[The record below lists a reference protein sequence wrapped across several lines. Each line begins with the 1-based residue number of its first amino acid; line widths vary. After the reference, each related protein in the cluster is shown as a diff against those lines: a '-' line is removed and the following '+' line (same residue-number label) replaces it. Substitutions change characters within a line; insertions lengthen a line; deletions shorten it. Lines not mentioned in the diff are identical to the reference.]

1 MLKIRLNDFINGIIS
16 LVISQILIKIFGV
29 IYSIYLTNKTG
40 FGDEGNAIYMSG
52 YQIYALLLT
61 ISSIGVPNAI
71 SKLIAEKNGHK
82 DLINRQRIFLIAIFI
97 FAIIGAVGTIFL
109 YIFSEMFA
117 SEILEI
123 PKATLSLKVL
133 APAIFFVSINSVVK
147 GFFNGINKIR
157 ITAKVQ
163 FLEQVL
169 KSFLTIILVEI
180 ASKYSNNNTEI
191 MASAANMATTIATFC
206 SMLYILKEYRKNLN
220 IYEEKINFPKERMK
234 HIIRNILIISMPMT
248 LNAILLSL
256 GKNIDSI
263 TVVKILKRIVGEEE
277 ALKRYG
283 IISSKIDI
291 LVTLPLSFNVS
302 ISTALIPE
310 ITKLKSVNNINEIMK
325 KIELSFLIT
334 VIIGIPYCFGIYYY
348 SNDILNILFPN
359 ASSGSILLKMSSFGI
374 IFSMLTQTV
383 NAILQALGMNK
394 IPVLASIIGIIFK
407 VFSNIYLIPIEGI
420 YEKGVIIGNILS
432 SISNFF
438 VVYFSLKNMIHLEFK
453 IFNIV
458 LKPILGS
465 IIMIVGALFI
475 KNNVLK
481 MYIKGSLL
489 GLISIVISAII
500 YVFLVFL
507 MKMIKKNEMLQ
518 SIENSG
524 FAKMQNGKCLKN
536 KKKIEKI

>member
-1 MLKIRLNDFINGIIS
+1 MLKIKLNDFINGIIS

-291 LVTLPLSFNVS
+291 LVTLPLSFNAS

-432 SISNFF
+432 SISNFL

-518 SIENSG
+518 SIENSR

>member
-180 ASKYSNNNTEI
+180 ASKYSNNNTEK
-191 MASAANMATTIATFC
+191 MASVANMATTIATFC

-432 SISNFF
+432 SISNFL

-507 MKMIKKNEMLQ
+507 MKMINKNEMLQ

>member
-1 MLKIRLNDFINGIIS
+1 MLKIKLNDFINGIIS

>member
-1 MLKIRLNDFINGIIS
+1 MLKIKLNDFINGIIS

-291 LVTLPLSFNVS
+291 LVTLPLSFNAS

-518 SIENSG
+518 SIENSR